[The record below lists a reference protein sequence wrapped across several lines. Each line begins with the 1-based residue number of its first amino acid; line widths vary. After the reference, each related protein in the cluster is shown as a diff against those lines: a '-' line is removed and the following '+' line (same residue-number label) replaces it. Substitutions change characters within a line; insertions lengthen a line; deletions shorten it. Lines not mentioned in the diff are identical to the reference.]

1 MGDIRMRFNYGK
13 AVSVAA
19 VLGLLAVF
27 AYIALEDPAHGEM
40 WGGSYGENEVSI
52 TTTTSATLNGNPMTE
67 DTGFVMARGSSYT
80 FQVEV
85 SNNDMNDDIDTV
97 VATLPSAFSING
109 GTPDVETESGENTD
123 WNAEIVGSMIRF
135 VAVSDF
141 PGVNQTGGGFYYDIS
156 SKYDDALDYTQSAQ
170 FAITVT
176 APETSTIGAMTVKV
190 SDSKTEKGG
199 AEYTESYPVLSI
211 GVGDVFQYITVKGA
225 DVSVSFREYT
235 PIGGGGTRAPGDAF
249 LSYVLLKETA
259 EERTYV
265 VLGEDVEIVV
275 ESLGGVDTV
284 YDLTI
289 VKHSVL
295 SASAEAITTEVDTNR
310 FTGLHTEE
318 VPTVRD
324 TDMDGKYDFEDS
336 DDDNDGWSDK
346 EEIKKGTDPLD
357 PTSHPEKEKK
367 FPWWIVVVLIIIIVV
382 ILAYFFVIRG
392 RGPVEEEVIPP
403 AEEEAAEE
411 AEVGGAEELYGEE
424 VVEEEAAAPEA
435 EEAAAEAVE
444 EEVYEVPA
452 AEVAAAEVAYEDE
465 ELKELEGLSEELDE
479 ILEESEQ
486 LTCPSCGGV
495 ISAEDTVCPHC
506 GAELE
511 DVYIC
516 PACGAEVPPGATSC
530 PSCGATFE

>member
-1 MGDIRMRFNYGK
+1 MRFNYVK
-13 AVSVAA
+13 AISISA
-19 VLGLLAVF
+19 VLVLLAIF
-27 AYIALEDPAHGEM
+27 SYIALEDPAHGEI
-40 WGGSYGENEVSI
+40 WGGSYGENEVDI
-52 TTTTSATLNGNPMTE
+52 TTTTTATLNGKPMTE
-67 DTGFVMARGSSYT
+67 ETGFVMARGTTYT
-80 FQVEV
+80 LQIEV
-85 SNNDMNDDIDTV
+85 SNNDMNDDIDTLEV
-97 VATLPSAFSING
+97 TFPAAFSVSG

-156 SKYDDALDYTQSAQ
+156 SKFDDALDYTQSGQ
-170 FAITVT
+170 FTVSVA
-176 APETSTIGAMTVKV
+176 APDTSTIGAMTVKV
-190 SDSKTEKGG
+190 SDSKTERGG
-199 AEYTESYPVLSI
+199 AEYTESYPVLSV
-211 GVGDVFQYITVKGA
+211 GVGDVFQYITVKGT
-225 DVSVSFREYT
+225 DISISFRQAHL
-235 PIGGGGTRAPGDAF
+235 IGGGARAPGDAF
-249 LSYVLLKETA
+249 LSYVLLKETP

-265 VLGEDVEIVV
+265 VLGEDVEVVV
-275 ESLGGVDTV
+275 EPLGEVAAT
-284 YDLTI
+284 YDLIIEKYVVSDITDG
-289 VKHSVL
+289 SFT
-295 SASAEAITTEVDTNR
+295 AEVETKT
-310 FTGLHTEE
+310 FTDLNTEE
-318 VPTVRD
+318 VSSVVD
-324 TDMDGKYDFEDS
+324 TDGDGLYDFEDP

-367 FPWWIVVVLIIIIVV
+367 FPWWIVAVIVV
-382 ILAYFFVIRG
+382 IIVIILAYVFVIRG
-392 RGPVEEEVIPP
+392 KGPVEEEVIPP
-403 AEEEAAEE
+403 SEEEVAAE
-411 AEVGGAEELYGEE
+411 AGAEE
-424 VVEEEAAAPEA
+424 VVEAPEEEVVEEAAAPEEA
-435 EEAAAEAVE
+435 YEAPAVEEEVE

-452 AEVAAAEVAYEDE
+452 AEVAAAEVTYEDE